1 MPQADRKKLQIFIK
15 RAYENP
21 TPEDGYRV
29 LVDRVWPRGRSKAA
43 LALDQWASDL
53 APSTT
58 LRKWF
63 GHDPKRWEAFGQRY
77 RIELASEE
85 QQERMR
91 RLLSDS
97 DGRPISLIYGAKDE
111 NHNQA
116 VVLRDVL
123 SCLSEE

>member
-1 MPQADRKKLQIFIK
+1 M
-15 RAYENP
+15 
-21 TPEDGYRV
+21 
-29 LVDRVWPRGRSKAA
+29 
-43 LALDQWASDL
+43 LALDQWAFDL
-53 APSTT
+53 APSTV

-63 GHDPKRWEAFGQRY
+63 GHDPKRWEVFEQRY
-77 RIELASEE
+77 RSELASEE
-85 QQERMR
+85 QQDRMR

-97 DGRPISLIYGAKDE
+97 GGRWISLIYGAKDE

>member
-1 MPQADRKKLQIFIK
+1 MPQAKRKKLQIFIK

-21 TPEDGYRV
+21 TPEDGYRA

-77 RIELASEE
+77 RSELGSEE

-91 RLLSDS
+91 RLLCDS
-97 DGRPISLIYGAKDE
+97 GGRPISLIYGAKDE

>member
-1 MPQADRKKLQIFIK
+1 M
-15 RAYENP
+15 
-21 TPEDGYRV
+21 
-29 LVDRVWPRGRSKAA
+29 
-43 LALDQWASDL
+43 LALDQWAFDL
-53 APSTT
+53 APSTV

-63 GHDPKRWEAFGQRY
+63 GHDPKQWEVFEQRY
-77 RIELASEE
+77 RSELASEE
-85 QQERMR
+85 QQDRMR

-97 DGRPISLIYGAKDE
+97 GGRSISLIYGAKDE

>member
-1 MPQADRKKLQIFIK
+1 MPRADRKKLQIFIK

-21 TPEDGYRV
+21 TLEDGYRV

-63 GHDPKRWEAFGQRY
+63 GHDPKRWEAFEQRY
-77 RIELASEE
+77 RRELASEE

-97 DGRPISLIYGAKDE
+97 AGRPISLIYGAKDE